1 MKVTMPVWKLVDIYQ
16 GKHPGGHFFDRDTL
30 KFFGERLS
38 DMRVL
43 SETETIKDCSGE
55 ARVLCFKQIAEKTP
69 GRSKKNIRIFRCGDT
84 RPYCGIRRNE
94 HGKSRDDNKRCGSRV
109 GQRNECLSAGDDR
122 NPNAGKAG

>member
-43 SETETIKDCSGE
+43 SETKTIKDC
-55 ARVLCFKQIAEKTP
+55 L
-69 GRSKKNIRIFRCGDT
+69 
-84 RPYCGIRRNE
+84 
-94 HGKSRDDNKRCGSRV
+94 
-109 GQRNECLSAGDDR
+109 
-122 NPNAGKAG
+122 